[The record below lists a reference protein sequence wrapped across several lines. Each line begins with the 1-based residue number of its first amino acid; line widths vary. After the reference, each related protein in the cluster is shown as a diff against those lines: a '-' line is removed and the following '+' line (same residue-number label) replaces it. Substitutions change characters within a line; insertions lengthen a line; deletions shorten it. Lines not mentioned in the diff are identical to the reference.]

1 MISLIGFSSLCLS
14 TIFSFVL
21 LVPSSILH
29 MKIKYFLFIYRSSTL
44 LVCIS
49 FLSLILAYVTSD
61 FSNFNVFQNSH
72 SDKPLIY
79 KITGAWGNHEGSIL
93 FWICMISIYGFLYSL
108 ISKSIND
115 FKIIVLKIQSALF
128 LIFALFVL
136 FTSNP
141 FLVNSVLVKEGLG
154 LNPILQDPALAIHPP
169 VLFLGYVGFSL
180 VFSLAIASLL
190 RGNQDHDWI
199 RETRKW
205 SMISWGFLTAG
216 IAIGSFWAYYEL
228 GWGGWWFWDPVE
240 NISLM
245 PWIAGLALVHSL
257 LMIRGEQAIE
267 KWIIFLAILCFSLSI
282 LGTFLVRSGILTS
295 VHSFTSDASR
305 GLFILLIF
313 FVTTGFGFLVFLI
326 KSPSKKNNLHL
337 LLINKT
343 SALIINNILMMIAVL
358 TILLGTIYPIIIEVL
373 TNTRISVGGPYF
385 NSTVLPILLPGFLLM
400 SIAPALSWQTNKVK
414 KFKIYVICFLVLSS
428 IVALH
433 SYFTNF
439 NSWGFIGLILSTW
452 IIIAS
457 IISIVLRYKFSLTM
471 QYIKSINSFIAHI
484 GVGVM
489 IIGITFSSIY
499 QKEYNFNI
507 AVGEEVAID
516 NQVLKLE
523 KIQIIEEKNYQSLK
537 ANFSLEKKNRII
549 SYIEP
554 GKNYYPVSK
563 MITTEAGIYH
573 DWFKDIYITL
583 GNENNNIW
591 FIRVY
596 INPLVSF
603 IWVGVF
609 IMIFSSVIAV
619 IKK

>member
-14 TIFSFVL
+14 TIFSFVFL
-21 LVPSSILH
+21 IPYSIL
-29 MKIKYFLFIYRSSTL
+29 KINLKYLLLIFRSSTL

-49 FLSLILAYVTSD
+49 FVSLIFAYITSD

-93 FWICMISIYGFLYSL
+93 LWVCMISIYGFFYSIFGKSL
-108 ISKSIND
+108 ID

-128 LIFALFVL
+128 IIFALFVI

-141 FLVNSVLVKEGLG
+141 FLINSVWVEDGLG

-169 VLFLGYVGFSL
+169 MLYLGYVGFSL

-190 RGNQDHDWI
+190 KTNSDQIWI
-199 RETRKW
+199 IDIRKW
-205 SMISWGFLTAG
+205 SIISWSFLTAG
-216 IAIGSFWAYYEL
+216 IALGSYWAYYEL

-257 LMIRGEQAIE
+257 IMIRGEQAIE
-267 KWIIFLAILCFSLSI
+267 KWVIFLAILCFSLSI

-295 VHSFTSDASR
+295 VHSFASDASR

-326 KSPSKKNNLHL
+326 KSPSKKNDLHL

-343 SALIINNILMMIAVL
+343 SALIINNILMIIAVL

-400 SIAPALSWQTNKVK
+400 SIAPVLSWQTNNIK
-414 KFKIYVICFLVLSS
+414 KFKSYVICFLILSAFVL
-428 IVALH
+428 LQ
-433 SYFTNF
+433 SYFTDF
-439 NSWGFIGLILSTW
+439 NPWGFIGLLLGAWIILASILS
-452 IIIAS
+452 IF
-457 IISIVLRYKFSLTM
+457 LKYKFSISLKF
-471 QYIKSINSFIAHI
+471 IKTINSFIAHI
-484 GVGVM
+484 GVGIM

-499 QKEYNFNI
+499 QKEFNLNMT
-507 AVGEEVAID
+507 VGEEVIIE
-516 NQVLKLE
+516 NELLKFQNIE
-523 KIQIIEEKNYQSLK
+523 IIEEKNYQSLI
-537 ANFSLEKKNRII
+537 AIFALEKKDGLT
-549 SYIEP
+549 SYIEA

-563 MITTEAGIYH
+563 TITTEAGIFH
-573 DWFKDIYITL
+573 DWFKDVYITL
-583 GNENNNIW
+583 GSENNDIW

-603 IWVGVF
+603 IWIGVF
-609 IMIFSSVIAV
+609 VMIFSSMIAV